1 MYMFICQDKFV
12 KDTRLIALIEASQM
26 RSLKVAAKREKVSL
40 AEVVRRA
47 IGSYLRN
54 EKK

>member
-1 MYMFICQDKFV
+1 MK
-12 KDTRLIALIEASQM
+12 ALKA
-26 RSLKVAAKREKVSL
+26 AAKRDKVSL

>member
-1 MYMFICQDKFV
+1 M

-26 RSLKVAAKREKVSL
+26 KALKASAKRQKVSL

-47 IGSYLRN
+47 IGEYL
-54 EKK
+54 KQGK